1 MFALNPKLIM
11 IGGTFAEAL
20 PMILTALVGLFGIGG
35 GLIGYLNA
43 PIKSYWRL
51 LLVAGG
57 LGLLIPGT
65 TSDLVGV
72 VLILAVY
79 FFHLRRRKGA

>member
-1 MFALNPKLIM
+1 
-11 IGGTFAEAL
+11 
-20 PMILTALVGLFGIGG
+20 MILTALVGLFGIGG

-51 LLVAGG
+51 LLIAGG

-72 VLILAVY
+72 VLILTVY
-79 FFHLRRRKGA
+79 FFHLRGRKSA

>member
-1 MFALNPKLIM
+1 
-11 IGGTFAEAL
+11 
-20 PMILTALVGLFGIGG
+20 MILTALVGLFGIGG

-57 LGLLIPGT
+57 LGLLIP
-65 TSDLVGV
+65 VEEK
-72 VLILAVY
+72 Y
-79 FFHLRRRKGA
+79 RRKSENVFKKNSRK